1 MTNMEEDE
9 QIATD
14 NVTNS
19 TSTSTNQTTLYSPLQ
34 LEAEDEYGDDDG
46 NDDVGDEEEEEEEDD
61 MSYKMRFEG
70 EMDPLDFIENDA
82 SAVDKYHQFQRI
94 ENEYEALA
102 ARKRKSLSTPLSSRY
117 KFLSY
122 NNCLL
127 VTTVLI

>member
-34 LEAEDEYGDDDG
+34 LEAEDEYGD
-46 NDDVGDEEEEEEEDD
+46 DEEEEEEEDD

-102 ARKRKSLSTPLSSRY
+102 ARKRTPLSSRY

>member
-1 MTNMEEDE
+1 MRNTMTNMEEDE

-34 LEAEDEYGDDDG
+34 LEAEDEYGD
-46 NDDVGDEEEEEEEDD
+46 DEEEEEEEDD